1 MLSICEGSFVKWQI
15 HFGSL
20 LDGTS
25 TTSNTSFQD
34 KGFDPTGWELA
45 LVTAPSNTTSSA
57 SSSQLV
63 GFFDLDIIV
72 FWIFYVSGTCYGAVG
87 HESIGLLLLLAYH
100 SHYQYYLI

>member
-1 MLSICEGSFVKWQI
+1 MTGKFI
-15 HFGSL
+15 FGSL

-25 TTSNTSFQD
+25 TTGSTAFQD

-63 GFFDLDIIV
+63 GFFDLHM
-72 FWIFYVSGTCYGAVG
+72 FFYEFGFYVLVAFMVPRDQNRLGYMGTT
-87 HESIGLLLLLAYH
+87 LA
-100 SHYQYYLI
+100 SSALFSWMFQSSC